1 MSAVFVLYFC
11 IWLLEVKAQGR
22 DTTRIPGSSGTTVV
36 QATVALIQESG
47 IFPDDHQLLRRI
59 AWVESKDGTDSQTYR
74 QGYHGGIWQV
84 DLIGFRD
91 TQDTTSHPGLVSKF
105 REIQGRFNI
114 DWRSVQWEDLRKPL
128 YSGLAARLFLS
139 NVAESIPLASDVA
152 GQASYWKR
160 HYNTESGAGTEARFV
175 EDVMGL
181 EEGKITWGCATSQML
196 MNHMYVASL
205 LVGILNRLR
214 VHLHTSHFMRLLYYS
229 GSYKSIVHRSVVQMH
244 LKLSRR
250 PC

>member
-1 MSAVFVLYFC
+1 MLYFC

-22 DTTRIPGSSGTTVV
+22 DLTRTPGSSGANVV
-36 QATVALIQESG
+36 QATVAQIRDSG

-59 AWVESKDGTDSQTYR
+59 AWVESRDGTHLLTYR

-84 DLIGFRD
+84 DLTGFRD
-91 TQDTTSHPGLVSKF
+91 TQDTTSHPELVSKF

-160 HYNTESGAGTEARFV
+160 HYNTESGAGTEAGFI

-181 EEGKITWGCATSQML
+181 EEGKITWGCVTSQML
-196 MNHMYVASL
+196 MNHMHDASL
-205 LVGILNRLR
+205 LVAILNRLR
-214 VHLHTSHFMRLLYYS
+214 VHLHTLHTLMLLHS
-229 GSYKSIVHRSVVQMH
+229 EIAI
-244 LKLSRR
+244 LIWAL
-250 PC
+250 